1 MTSLINPKMCKC
13 VIGLEVEMYN
23 GSKGPPVETSPM
35 NPEMYNGSKGPQ
47 VKKGP
52 MNQEM
57 YNCERTE
64 LACFRPKRPSLNPTL
79 DKNQSI

>member
-1 MTSLINPKMCKC
+1 MYNGSKGPPVETSPMNP
-13 VIGLEVEMYN
+13 EMYN

-35 NPEMYNGSKGPQ
+35 NPEMYNGSKGPP
-47 VKKGP
+47 VKKDP